1 MEYAYKP
8 TTRGRAVMAACM
20 ALEKP
25 VKITRVA
32 FGSGKVGEDVNLA
45 DVHGLL
51 SFISNGAVAD
61 RRHEGDRFFLTIQY
75 ANSEHRDVKMFLLT
89 EFIVYTEDP
98 ETGGEADLLY
108 GTLGD
113 YRQPVPAY
121 NPAFPPSVFNFPLEI
136 IISDE
141 INVSVSAPAGLV
153 THDELKNVI
162 EREVRVIVEA
172 DVERALERHNDDIF
186 AHPDIRRSIA
196 DLRENIWQ
204 YIGGGVVRAERID
217 LTIPAAG
224 WTEDP
229 EGAYPFYVDV
239 PHAKITEDAVPL
251 LTVLPASLGTAG
263 DCKLC
268 PAANTLPG
276 ALRVCAKSIPAADI
290 AASLLLLSD
299 VKANGEITIPAVG
312 WMNDEDTAGEFALHV
327 DIAVENSQEELV
339 PMLTILPESAGTAG
353 LCGMSPIA
361 RTMDGLLRVY
371 AKFSP
376 SEPVKAHLTLLG
388 TSSVSGGTE
397 GGYALPAATASTLGG
412 VKVRRGS
419 GLTVDSSGNLAIDAA
434 GSGDVAG
441 LFHGSKA
448 QSQE

>member
-1 MEYAYKP
+1 MDKLEDGCYGSFKGIALIGKVLA
-8 TTRGRAVMAACM
+8 GRCKMHY
-20 ALEKP
+20 
-25 VKITRVA
+25 TRVA
-32 FGSGKVGEDVNLA
+32 VGKGTLPEGVNPKAMDEPPDYVMDAMISSVTNPVDGECQVAAQINSANVEKGFYATWLILYAEDPDDGDIPYTALRLEDDPEWIRPSSSIVGKLAHFDIIAAVGDV
-45 DVHGLL
+45 D
-51 SFISNGAVAD
+51 AV
-61 RRHEGDRFFLTIQY
+61 Y
-75 ANSEHRDVKMFLLT
+75 ASIDPDALLT
-89 EFIVYTEDP
+89 LDSAKQLIAEHGRDP
-98 ETGGEADLLY
+98 ET
-108 GTLGD
+108 
-113 YRQPVPAY
+113 
-121 NPAFPPSVFNFPLEI
+121 
-136 IISDE
+136 
-141 INVSVSAPAGLV
+141 
-153 THDELKNVI
+153 
-162 EREVRVIVEA
+162 
-172 DVERALERHNDDIF
+172 
-186 AHPDIRRSIA
+186 HPDIRRSIA

-229 EGAYPFYVDV
+229 EGAYPFHVDV

-251 LTVLPASLGTAG
+251 LTVLPASLGAAG

-276 ALRVCAKSIPAADI
+276 ALRVCAKSVPAADI

-299 VKANGEITIPAVG
+299 VKASGEVTIPAVG
-312 WMNDEDTAGEFALHV
+312 WVNDEDTAGEFALHV

-371 AKFSP
+371 SKFSP
-376 SEPVKAHLTLLG
+376 SGPVKAHLTLLG
-388 TSSVSGGTE
+388 TASGGT
-397 GGYALPAATASTLGG
+397 GSGCTLPAATASTLGG

-419 GLTVDSSGNLAIDAA
+419 GLTVDNSGNLAIDAA

-441 LFHGSKA
+441 LFNGSKA